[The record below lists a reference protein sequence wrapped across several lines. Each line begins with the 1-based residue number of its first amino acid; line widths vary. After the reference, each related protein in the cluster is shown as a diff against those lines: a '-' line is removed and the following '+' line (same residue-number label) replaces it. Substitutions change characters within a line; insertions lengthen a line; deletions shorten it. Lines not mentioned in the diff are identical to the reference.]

1 MSNCSVNIL
10 VRDAEK
16 EIGNCLDSIVR
27 AGCFDEIVIAVDTRT
42 KDRTVKAIEPFL
54 KVIPVNAFWYDHNGG
69 WDELG
74 ARNATLDESRCAYIF
89 WIDADELVEMNICYL
104 LSEAYISQKAYKM
117 NQVSRVPDG
126 KYIEVPQVRLFPN
139 IPGVKWELPI
149 HCQVYF
155 SLRKLGVEID
165 DTEYKIQHNG
175 YDSEEKIT
183 DKHIRN
189 FGALAD
195 YLNNNREKGEKLSY
209 IMDRYN
215 DSLGYLKS
223 RGLII

>member
-1 MSNCSVNIL
+1 MSDCSVNIL
-10 VRDAEK
+10 ARDAER
-16 EIGNCLDSIVR
+16 EIGNCLNSIIR
-27 AGCFDEIVIAVDTRT
+27 AGCFSEIVIAVDTRT
-42 KDRTVKAIEPFL
+42 KDRTVQAIEPYRNL
-54 KVIPVNAFWYDHNGG
+54 IPINAFWYDHNGR

-89 WIDADELVEMNICYL
+89 WIDADELAEMNICYL
-104 LSEAYISQKAYKM
+104 LAEAYRTRKAYKM
-117 NQVSRVPDG
+117 NQISKVPGD
-126 KYIEVPQVRLFPN
+126 KYIEVPQIRLFPN

-155 SLRKLGVEID
+155 LLRQLGVEID
-165 DTEYKIQHNG
+165 DTEYKIIHTG

-189 FGALAD
+189 FVALAD
-195 YLNNNREKGEKLSY
+195 YLNNHREKGEKQAY

-215 DSLGYLKS
+215 DSLGYLKEH
-223 RGLII
+223 GIII